1 MAMGQDRQAYRSAQ
15 KPATRAAAP
24 AVRRRRAAARRNRAP
39 APAGRAAASAA
50 IAARRANGDCGATA
64 GLPARQPPHPG
75 VGRCPG
81 RTAPEPALAQPSPPA
96 SPATPPAAPKPA
108 RVASR
113 YRAYRLP
120 AFVLAALLLAAVGVA
135 TVVGLRSFAESAQ
148 WVEHS
153 YQVIAEIE
161 STLAATRTVE
171 SSARGYRLTDRPAL
185 HAEYLASIPAAL
197 GHSAQ
202 LIALTRDNPQQHR
215 LARDIERRMRLRLA
229 EIDRLMELYARDP
242 QQSLISGR
250 TSTGTEQMRALTAV
264 ADAMRENE
272 RALLAARDLRSD
284 RNATLLTAL
293 VVGGLLLALSL
304 LALLMLSLWQE
315 NKRSR
320 ALERESR
327 QALAELEA
335 SAAER
340 QRLTER
346 HRSLSHYAGL
356 LQSCQTLEEA
366 MDMTAHVIADL
377 IPELGGRCYILRAS
391 QNLAETAA
399 RFGREAIVSADLLQ
413 PNDCWA
419 LRRGQIHRSQAHDGG
434 VRCAH
439 LERVDPQRAAA
450 GDDDPRWSLCVPLMA
465 QNTSLGLLCLSGE
478 QAPRE
483 ADLALVQAIAEQLS
497 LAIVNLQLRETL
509 RVQSLRD
516 PLTGL
521 FNRRYLEENLQREL
535 LRCQRRRLPLSVL
548 MLDVDHFKRFNDT
561 HGHAAGDALL
571 ARIGQLLHE
580 LVRNEDIACR
590 YGGEEFTLVLPEA
603 DAEAALQ
610 RAERIRAAIAATTIV
625 HLRQTFGPA
634 TCSIGVATSTGE
646 RDTPQQLLQTADAAL
661 YRAKAEGRDRV
672 VDGNRAAGGAG

>member
-1 MAMGQDRQAYRSAQ
+1 MALPSPSA
-15 KPATRAAAP
+15 PP
-24 AVRRRRAAARRNRAP
+24 P
-39 APAGRAAASAA
+39 AAS
-50 IAARRANGDCGATA
+50 
-64 GLPARQPPHPG
+64 
-75 VGRCPG
+75 
-81 RTAPEPALAQPSPPA
+81 
-96 SPATPPAAPKPA
+96 ATPPAPIAAPFAA
-108 RVASR
+108 RFASR

-120 AFVLAALLLAAVGVA
+120 AFLLAAALLAAVGIA
-135 TVVGLRSFAESAQ
+135 TVVGLRGFAESAE

-161 STLAATRTVE
+161 STLASTRTVE
-171 SSARGYRLTDRPAL
+171 SNARGYRLTDRPAL
-185 HAEYLASIPAAL
+185 HAEYLASIPGAL
-197 GHSAQ
+197 SHSER
-202 LIALTRDNPQQHR
+202 LVELTRDNPLQHR
-215 LARDIERRMRLRLA
+215 LARDIQKRVRQRLA
-229 EIDRLMELYARDP
+229 DIDAVVALHLRDP
-242 QQSLISGR
+242 AQARLDSQ
-250 TSTGTEQMRALTAV
+250 TSHGAEHMRALTAV

-272 RALLAARDLRSD
+272 RGLLHARDARSE
-284 RNATLLTAL
+284 RNATWLTAL
-293 VVGGLLLALSL
+293 VVSGLLLALTL
-304 LALLMLSLWQE
+304 LALLMLNLWQE
-315 NKRSR
+315 NRRSR

-399 RFGREAIVSADLLQ
+399 RFGREAIPSADLLQ

-419 LRRGQIHRSQAHDGG
+419 LRRGQVHRSQAHDGG

-439 LERVDPQRAAA
+439 LERAAR
-450 GDDDPRWSLCVPLMA
+450 GDEDPRWSLCVPLMA

-478 QAPRE
+478 HPPRE
-483 ADLALVQAIAEQLS
+483 ADLALIQSIAEQLS

-535 LRCQRRRLPLSVL
+535 LRCQRRGLPLSVL

-571 ARIGQLLHE
+571 ARVGQLLQE

-590 YGGEEFTLVLPEA
+590 YGGEEFTVVLPEA
-603 DAEAALQ
+603 DGEAARQ

-634 TCSIGVATSTGE
+634 TCSIGVATSASE

-672 VDGNRAAGGAG
+672 VDGQRAAGDGG

>member
-15 KPATRAAAP
+15 KPAMRASAP
-24 AVRRRRAAARRNRAP
+24 AGGGSAADRRRRAVTPDGEPGGAP
-39 APAGRAAASAA
+39 ALDRGDGGLRRCAQHRRPA
-50 IAARRANGDCGATA
+50 
-64 GLPARQPPHPG
+64 
-75 VGRCPG
+75 VGKCPG
-81 RTAPEPALAQPSPPA
+81 RSAPEPALALPTSPSPA
-96 SPATPPAAPKPA
+96 VPPPSSRA
-108 RVASR
+108 ASR

-120 AFVLAALLLAAVGVA
+120 AFLLAATLLAAVGVA
-135 TVVGLRSFAESAQ
+135 TVLGLRGFAESAR

-171 SSARGYRLTDRPAL
+171 STSRGYRLTDRPSL
-185 HAEYLASIPAAL
+185 HTEYLASIPAAL
-197 GHSAQ
+197 KSSGN
-202 LIALTRDNPQQHR
+202 LVVLTRDNPQQHR
-215 LARDIERRMRLRLA
+215 LARDIERRVRLRLA
-229 EIDRLMELYARDP
+229 DIERLVELHARDP
-242 QQSLISGR
+242 QQARLGAQ
-250 TSTGTEQMRALTAV
+250 TNTGAEQMRALTAV
-264 ADAMRENE
+264 TDAMRENE
-272 RALLAARDLRSD
+272 RALLHARDLRSD

-293 VVGGLLLALSL
+293 VVSGIVLALLL

-315 NKRSR
+315 NRRSR

-327 QALAELEA
+327 QALQALEA

-340 QRLTER
+340 QRLTDR

-356 LQSCQTLEEA
+356 LQSCQTLQEA

-399 RFGREAIVSADLLQ
+399 RFGREAIASADLLH

-419 LRRGQIHRSQAHDGG
+419 LRRGQIHRSQVHDGG

-439 LERVDPQRAAA
+439 LERS
-450 GDDDPRWSLCVPLMA
+450 GGEGEDPRWSLCVPLMA

-478 QAPRE
+478 GAPRE
-483 ADLALVQAIAEQLS
+483 ADLALVQSIAEQLS
-497 LAIVNLQLRETL
+497 LAVVNLQLRETL

-535 LRCQRRRLPLSVL
+535 LRCQRRQLPLSVL
-548 MLDVDHFKRFNDT
+548 MLDVDHFKRFNDH

-571 ARIGQLLHE
+571 ARVGQLLQE

-603 DAEAALQ
+603 DAAAALQ

-634 TCSIGVATSTGE
+634 TCSIGLATSMSE
-646 RDTPQQLLQTADAAL
+646 RDTPQQLLQAADAAL

-672 VDGNRAAGGAG
+672 VDGNRANGATA

>member
-1 MAMGQDRQAYRSAQ
+1 MAQPPPS
-15 KPATRAAAP
+15 
-24 AVRRRRAAARRNRAP
+24 AP
-39 APAGRAAASAA
+39 APGAPAPPL
-50 IAARRANGDCGATA
+50 AR
-64 GLPARQPPHPG
+64 L
-75 VGRCPG
+75 
-81 RTAPEPALAQPSPPA
+81 
-96 SPATPPAAPKPA
+96 
-108 RVASR
+108 ASR
-113 YRAYRLP
+113 YRLP
-120 AFVLAALLLAAVGVA
+120 AFLLAAALLAAVGVA
-135 TVVGLRSFAESAQ
+135 TVLGLRGFAESAR

-161 STLAATRTVE
+161 STLAATRAAE

-185 HAEYLASIPAAL
+185 RGEYLDAFPAAL
-197 GHSAQ
+197 KSSAA
-202 LIALTRDNPQQHR
+202 LVALTRDNPQQHR
-215 LARDIERRMRLRLA
+215 RAREVERLVRRRLA
-229 EIDRLMELYARDP
+229 DIDRLVELHGRDP
-242 QQSLISGR
+242 HQARLAIQADS
-250 TSTGTEQMRALTAV
+250 GTEQLRALTLATG
-264 ADAMRENE
+264 AMRETE
-272 RALLAARDLRSD
+272 RALLHARDLRND

-293 VVGGLLLALSL
+293 VVAGIVLALLL

-315 NKRSR
+315 NRRSR

-340 QRLTER
+340 QRLTDR

-356 LQSCQTLEEA
+356 LQSCQTLQEA

-399 RFGREAIVSADLLQ
+399 RFGRETIASADLLH

-419 LRRGQIHRSQAHDGG
+419 LRRGQVHRSQAHDGG

-439 LERVDPQRAAA
+439 LERS
-450 GDDDPRWSLCVPLMA
+450 GGEHGDPRWSLCVPLMA

-478 QAPRE
+478 GPPRE
-483 ADLALVQAIAEQLS
+483 ADLALVQSIAEQLS

-535 LRCQRRRLPLSVL
+535 LRCQRRQLPLSVL
-548 MLDVDHFKRFNDT
+548 MLDIDHFKRFNDE

-571 ARIGQLLHE
+571 ARVGQLLQE

-603 DAEAALQ
+603 DAEAAAQ
-610 RAERIRAAIAATTIV
+610 RAERIRAAIAATSIV
-625 HLRQTFGPA
+625 HLRQAFGPA
-634 TCSIGVATSTGE
+634 TCSIGLATSTSE

-672 VDGNRAAGGAG
+672 VDGNPASGAMG